1 MYRQMIDT
9 SCSYQEVFYMEEDL
23 TAKNCL
29 SVDARYADLVN
40 GLLLGGEQV
49 LSASDLHELDSQQ
62 WNRQEKR
69 KTKYRQAYR
78 DLIKKTAFG
87 VNFSL
92 IGVENQKL
100 VHYLMPLRTMEYDA
114 ASYRRQASK
123 IAKLVKETDGVT
135 DAEFLSG
142 FRKEDKLYPCVT
154 IVLYYGDD
162 WDGAKSL
169 HDLLDLKDIP
179 ESLKKYINDYKVHMF
194 DVMHLDTSVFRTDLK
209 QIFSF
214 IQCEKDKQKLKELVE
229 SDSAYRELEEDAY
242 DMIAAYTKAEKF
254 IAVKDK
260 YKEKEKVDMCQ
271 ALNELLEDSRLA
283 GVEQGI
289 EQGMFRIVYKKIKKN
304 YTLDMI
310 ADDLEEEVEVIRPLY
325 ERALREMEENN
336 G

>member
-1 MYRQMIDT
+1 
-9 SCSYQEVFYMEEDL
+9 MEEDL

-29 SVDARYADLVN
+29 AVDERYADLVN

-49 LSASDLHELDSQQ
+49 LNASDLRELDSQQ
-62 WNRQEKR
+62 WNRQGKR
-69 KTKYRQAYR
+69 KTKYRQLYR

-92 IGVENQKL
+92 IGVENQRL

-142 FRKEDKLYPCVT
+142 FRKEDKLYPCIT

-169 HDLLDLKDIP
+169 HGLLDIRDIP
-179 ESLKKYINDYKVHMF
+179 EPLKKYINDYKVHIF
-194 DVMHLDTSVFRTDLK
+194 DVMQLDTSVFRTDLK
-209 QIFSF
+209 QIFGF
-214 IQCEKDKQKLKELVE
+214 IQCAKDRDKLRVLVE
-229 SDSAYRELEEDAY
+229 GDDAYQQLDEDAY

-254 IAVKDK
+254 IAVKSK
-260 YKEKEKVDMCQ
+260 YKKKEKVNMCQ
-271 ALNELLEDSRLA
+271 ALNELIEEGRLV

-289 EQGMFRIVYKKIKKN
+289 ERGTEQAIFRIVYKKIKKN

-310 ADDLEEEVEVIRPLY
+310 ADDLEEEAEVIRPLY
-325 ERALREMEENN
+325 ERALKELEEKKE
-336 G
+336 

>member
-1 MYRQMIDT
+1 
-9 SCSYQEVFYMEEDL
+9 MEEDL

-29 SVDARYADLVN
+29 AVDERYADLVN

-49 LSASDLHELDSQQ
+49 LCASDLQELDSQQ

-69 KTKYRQAYR
+69 KAKYHQSYR

-100 VHYLMPLRTMEYDA
+100 VHYLMPLRTMEYDT

-169 HDLLDLKDIP
+169 HDLLDFKDIP
-179 ESLKKYINDYKVHMF
+179 EPLKKYINDYKVHIF

-214 IQCEKDKQKLKELVE
+214 IQCAKDKQKLKELVE
-229 SDSAYRELEEDAY
+229 GDSAYQELEEDAY

-260 YKEKEKVDMCQ
+260 YKEKEKVNMCQ
-271 ALNELLEDSRLA
+271 ALNELLEDSRLT

-289 EQGMFRIVYKKIKKN
+289 ERGTEQAIFRIVYKKIKKN

-310 ADDLEEEVEVIRPLY
+310 ADDLEEEAEVIRPLY
-325 ERALREMEENN
+325 ERALKELEEKKE
-336 G
+336 